1 MGGLTHVAVYTWKP
15 GTSDEDVQAL
25 RDGLATLPGLIPEIQ
40 SFRFGPDAGL
50 VEGNGDFALVTE
62 LADADAYRA
71 YAAHPAHRE
80 LIERLLLPILERRMA
95 AQVTT
100 P

>member
-15 GTSDEDVQAL
+15 GTTQEDVQAF
-25 RDGLATLPGLIPEIQ
+25 RDGLVTLPGLIPEIQ
-40 SFRFGPDAGL
+40 ALRFGPDAGL

-62 LADADAYRA
+62 LADADAYRT

-80 LIERLLLPILERRMA
+80 LIARLLVPILERRMA
-95 AQVTT
+95 AQITS